1 MATTRTVKFRQR
13 DITRAFKALAKA
25 GREPA
30 RVEIDKDGKIV
41 LILPGERQK
50 TPSAKDWNEA
60 LSNDR

>member
-30 RVEIDKDGKIV
+30 RVEIDKIV